1 MAKNSKKE
9 SKLQTTV
16 STYLKQRY
24 PSAEFMCDMAA
35 GMKLSVG
42 MANLAARW
50 RSNSGLP
57 DIVIFERRGD
67 WAMLAIELKAET
79 ADLWKADGSLRKG
92 SKNKKTGVDHLENQ
106 QAMHIKLRTKGYYA
120 CFGKGFDHCRGIID
134 WYMNGAEGNP
144 PAYVKKQVHKLF

>member
-16 STYLKQRY
+16 STYLKQSY
-24 PSAEFMCDMAA
+24 PHTEFMCDMAA
-35 GMKLSVG
+35 GMKLTIG
-42 MANLAARW
+42 QATLAARW

-57 DIVIFERRGD
+57 DVIILERRGQ
-67 WAMLAIELKAET
+67 WNALMVELKTET
-79 ADLWKADGSLRKG
+79 ADLYKKDGSLRK
-92 SKNKKTGVDHLENQ
+92 NDHLENQ
-106 QAMHIKLRTKGYYA
+106 QSMHIKLRNKGYYA

-144 PAYVKKQVHKLF
+144 PAYVKKQIHKLF